1 MRDPGSP
8 PHTRGQVF
16 HQIVVKFFR
25 GITPAY
31 AGTSSVVTA
40 IFRKKEDHPRI
51 RGDKE
56 NVAAIRIDAHG
67 SPPHT
72 RGQVQVEAVSA
83 AYFRITPAYAG
94 TSSSPG
100 IYRAPSRDHP
110 RIRGDK
116 TATNTQIKHI
126 QGSPPHTRGQVSKL
140 FRRRSKWRITPA
152 YAGTSNYSKT
162 PEPH

>member
-1 MRDPGSP
+1 MS
-8 PHTRGQVF
+8 
-16 HQIVVKFFR
+16 FR
-25 GITPAY
+25 RITPAY
-31 AGTSSVVTA
+31 AGTSVSSDCCKVLSG
-40 IFRKKEDHPRI
+40 DHPRI
-51 RGDKE
+51 RGDKFRCDC
-56 NVAAIRIDAHG
+56 NFSKKRG